1 MSRRDE
7 ALSAVDDLVRSF
19 RTQLNQALEGENP
32 QPSTRRGSVPL
43 GARLAAAFP
52 APTSSSAPPT
62 PAASANSPSAF
73 LRQPLGTSTP
83 FSSGAS
89 HSSYPIDPVRLDPSA
104 AGSSSQHPFP
114 TSTSRDGAPLNDDG
128 DALPGY
134 SRRVPVAPYLTSG
147 LPAKRLHVLAS
158 KTGKLNLQLHARGK
172 EQVVL
177 VQELPDGDVA
187 LDGVLQVVLR
197 EPETITHIRVR
208 LKGMV
213 RTLVQ
218 KAHASGRHP
227 VSDEVEFFEDGRVLW
242 TAPSNG
248 GAPEYLPGNTSSDP
262 LKLQGTFTF
271 PFSLVLP
278 GRLTQV
284 PEMDLPPGRAI
295 RPPPSFMLDSSTAQ
309 PAGGHLTVGVGAFEA
324 SCRYFLKVTLGRKG
338 LLKMNERW
346 IVPVV
351 FVPRQ
356 PPPSPSPLRT
366 LALREGRRPPSAA
379 SDPEGWSEPGKYVA
393 RVGTKRG
400 VWKSKTGW
408 VEVEGRVPRPQKFV
422 KGQGQSIDF
431 EVQITSDANGG
442 RFPASAIAVSLLQ
455 RTVVTAQRLLN
466 TLDTVVLR
474 AQAVR
479 PIGAPDGLPVQLG
492 NGQQAWR
499 VTYGGSIKLTQGMT
513 PSFRAPNLQVLYELC
528 VTLYQPGP
536 RPDLITHTHI
546 ASLGIP
552 VEIVSCAPASSSSSA
567 PARPP
572 PPPQPV
578 APPPP
583 AAPMPA
589 TQPPPLPPRLDSSSA
604 GSGPAAAGSTAS
616 SSASSAAPPA
626 AAPPHTSEDIPAYA
640 GLDASAGAGAGA
652 GASGEGARTPAG
664 VDADEERRLEE
675 EWGMPPSYFDVVG
688 EERR

>member
-1 MSRRDE
+1 MSRRDD
-7 ALSAVDDLVRSF
+7 ALAAVDDLVRSF
-19 RTQLNQALEGENP
+19 RTQLTQVLDPDGP
-32 QPSTRRGSVPL
+32 HQSGSRTSLPL
-43 GARLAAAFP
+43 AARLAP
-52 APTSSSAPPT
+52 ASSTSAPPT
-62 PAASANSPSAF
+62 A
-73 LRQPLGTSTP
+73 PL
-83 FSSGAS
+83 AS
-89 HSSYPIDPVRLDPSA
+89 HRSYAVDPV
-104 AGSSSQHPFP
+104 SS
-114 TSTSRDGAPLNDDG
+114 TATSRDG

-134 SRRVPVAPYLTSG
+134 SRSAPLAPYLTSG
-147 LPAKRLHVLAS
+147 LPANRLHVLAS
-158 KTGKLNLQLHARGK
+158 KTGKLHLELHARGK
-172 EQVVL
+172 DQVVL
-177 VQELPDGDVA
+177 VQELPDGDVT
-187 LDGVLQVVLR
+187 LDGVLQVILR
-197 EPETITHIRVR
+197 EPETITHIRIR

-227 VSDEVEFFEDGRVLW
+227 VSDEVDFFEDGRVLW
-242 TAPSNG
+242 TAPPHG
-248 GAPEYLPGNTSSDP
+248 GTLEHLPGNTSPDP

-271 PFSLVLP
+271 PFSLTLP
-278 GRLTQV
+278 GRLTLV
-284 PEMDLPPGRAI
+284 PEMELPPGRAI

-356 PPPSPSPLRT
+356 PPPAPSPMRA
-366 LALREGRRPPSAA
+366 LALREGRRPPSST
-379 SDPEGWSEPGKYVA
+379 SDPQGWSEAGKYVA

-400 VWKSKTGW
+400 MWKGKAGW

-431 EVQITSDANGG
+431 EVQITSDANSG
-442 RFPASAIAVSLLQ
+442 RFPASALAVSLMQ

-479 PIGAPDGLPVQLG
+479 PIGAPDGLPVQLE

-528 VTLYQPGP
+528 ITVYQPGP
-536 RPDLITHTHI
+536 RPDVVTHTHI
-546 ASLGIP
+546 ATLGIP
-552 VEIVSCAPASSSSSA
+552 VEIVSCVPAAPLPA
-567 PARPP
+567 PPAP
-572 PPPQPV
+572 
-578 APPPP
+578 APPPTAQP
-583 AAPMPA
+583 LPLP
-589 TQPPPLPPRLDSSSA
+589 TPPPLPPRA
-604 GSGPAAAGSTAS
+604 G
-616 SSASSAAPPA
+616 SSAAL
-626 AAPPHTSEDIPAYA
+626 APVTAPVGAMRPDEQIPAYA
-640 GLDASAGAGAGA
+640 GVNVSVNAGAGAGTT
-652 GASGEGARTPAG
+652 TPAG

-675 EWGMPPSYFDVVG
+675 EYGMPPSYFDVVR
-688 EERR
+688 EEGARR